1 MRTLKEIFEDED
13 REEFLLKCKLDFKL
27 FTEQV
32 VHEIG
37 GKKIQIKPF
46 HQEWVHYAQTKPRT
60 LIVAFTGSGKTTIL
74 GMLLPLHI
82 MFFNQFKEIMVISN
96 TMKQAVRTLEKTQGI
111 IYSNELLRELMPK
124 KKEFAWS
131 RTEINTSTRCKM
143 FSNPF
148 TENVAGVHVD
158 YLLAD
163 EVDLY
168 TDLELYN
175 REIASRVVRKKN
187 AKLVAITTY
196 RSERGLAAALK
207 KNPEYYFKIYPTKDK
222 NGKLLWPEEF
232 PQERLDTLLREQ
244 GQLAFDRNYAC
255 NPSSQ
260 ASSIYPMEILIPCF
274 DFNRRFEYSTEGL
287 VFMGCDFA
295 ISTGRQAAYSVF
307 IVGDKVEDKII
318 IKHIERFKGL
328 GIESQVNRI
337 VELYD
342 IYKPRT
348 IAVDETTFGA
358 AIRDELLKRGL
369 PVTGYDFQ
377 YKNRNRYL
385 INLRKLFEQK
395 RIIIPRA
402 EYDILTTNKTDILI
416 AELTRM
422 IESETPSGT
431 KVYKTTGVHD
441 DCVMALG
448 LLCEESL
455 SQEPVIIA
463 FERGNLE

>member
-1 MRTLKEIFEDED
+1 MRTLKEIFGNED

-27 FTEQV
+27 FAEQI

-46 HQEWVHYAQTKPRT
+46 HLEWVHYAQTKPRT
-60 LIVAFTGSGKTTIL
+60 LIVAFTGSGKTTVL

-96 TMKQAVRTLEKTQGI
+96 TMRQAVRTLEKTQGI

-207 KNPEYYFKIYPTKDK
+207 KNPEYYFKIYPVKDK
-222 NGKLLWPEEF
+222 DENLLWKEEF
-232 PQERLDTLLREQ
+232 SQERLDTLLREQ
-244 GQLAFDRNYAC
+244 GQLAYDRNYAC

-307 IVGDKVEDKII
+307 ITGDKVKDKII

-328 GIESQVNRI
+328 GIESQVNKI
-337 VELYD
+337 MELYN
-342 IYKPRT
+342 IYKSHG

-358 AIRDELLKRGL
+358 AIRDELLKKGL
-369 PVTGYDFQ
+369 PVVGYDFQ

-395 RIIIPRA
+395 KIIIPRA
-402 EYDILTTNKTDILI
+402 ENDILTMNKTDTLI
-416 AELTRM
+416 GELTRM
-422 IESETPSGT
+422 IEAETVAGT
-431 KVYKTTGVHD
+431 RVYKTTGVHD

-448 LLCEESL
+448 LLCEEAF
-455 SQEPVIIA
+455 SQEPVIVA
-463 FERGNLE
+463 FERV

>member
-1 MRTLKEIFEDED
+1 MRTLEEIFGNEN
-13 REEFLLKCKLDFKL
+13 REEFLLKCKLNFKL
-27 FTEQV
+27 FAEQV
-32 VHEIG
+32 VHEID

-46 HQEWVHYAQTKPRT
+46 HLEWVNFAQTKPRT
-60 LIVAFTGSGKTTIL
+60 LIIAFTGSGKTTVL

-82 MFFNQFKEIMVISN
+82 MFFNQHKEVLVISN
-96 TMKQAVRTLEKTQGI
+96 TMKQAIRTLEKTQGI
-111 IYSNELLRELMPK
+111 IYGNELLKELIPK
-124 KKEFAWS
+124 KRYFAWS
-131 RTEINTSTRCKM
+131 RTEINTSTACKM

-168 TDLELYN
+168 DDLELYN
-175 REIASRVVRKKN
+175 REVASRVVRKKN
-187 AKLVAITTY
+187 AKLVAITTW
-196 RSERGLAAALK
+196 RTERGLAAALK
-207 KNPEYYFKIYPTKDK
+207 KNPEYYHRVYPAMDKKGKI
-222 NGKLLWPEEF
+222 LWREEF
-232 PQERLDTLLREQ
+232 SKERLETIRREQ
-244 GQLAFDRNYAC
+244 GQLAFDRNYLC

-274 DFNRRFEYSTEGL
+274 DFNRRFEYSTEGM

-307 IVGDKVEDKII
+307 IIGDKVKENIV

-328 GIESQVNRI
+328 GIESQVNKIR
-337 VELYD
+337 EMYNT
-342 IYKPRT
+342 YKPRS

-358 AIRDELLKRGL
+358 AIRDELIKKGL
-369 PVTGYDFQ
+369 PVVGYDFQ

-395 RIIIPRA
+395 KIIIPRN
-402 EYDILTTNKTDILI
+402 ELDILTMKKTDILI

-422 IESETPSGT
+422 IETETPSGT
-431 KVYKTTGVHD
+431 KVYKTTGTHD
-441 DCVMALG
+441 DCVMSLG
-448 LLCEESL
+448 LLCEEAF
-455 SQEPVIIA
+455 SQEPVVVA
-463 FERGNLE
+463 FERI